1 MSDLLRRFDLQFFA
15 DDGDD
20 GDPNAGGTGGNEPQ
34 DPADGKQDPSK
45 QEPTP
50 KLEEKTFTQT
60 DVDSIIQKRLARERK
75 QWETQLEEEKKK
87 AAMTEAER
95 LKAEKEEAEKKA
107 QDAMRTANERLVR
120 AEVKQLCV
128 DLNIVDSDA
137 AYALMDRENVE
148 VKEDGS
154 IAGVKEALEKLVDA
168 KPWMKGTQK
177 KPGVG
182 GDSNP
187 GDDKATTVYTREKL
201 AKMSTEEIN
210 EHWDKIQSQLRQG
223 LIK

>member
-1 MSDLLRRFDLQFFA
+1 MFDLLRKIDLQFFA
-15 DDGDD
+15 DDGED
-20 GDPNAGGTGGNEPQ
+20 DPNAGGKGGEDSKNVDEKGTGK
-34 DPADGKQDPSK
+34 D
-45 QEPTP
+45 
-50 KLEEKTFTQT
+50 EEKEKAPPEERRFTQA
-60 DVDSIIQKRLARERK
+60 DMDSIVQKRLARERK
-75 QWETQLEEEKKK
+75 QWEEQIEEEKKK

-95 LKAEKEEAEKKA
+95 LKAEKEEAEKEA
-107 QDAMRTANERLVR
+107 QDAMRKANERLMR